1 MKQAGIIEQIV
12 HVHVPSGLYRQ
23 CSGSGCVPGQELTQQ
38 HRTSP
43 GLQWTEKR
51 RYTCTYYI
59 HVYISTTSNNVMV
72 HAALGI
78 ILQGDCRRLLQYQC
92 TSRKQA
98 RHHVQTY

>member
-43 GLQWTEKR
+43 GLQWTEKED
-51 RYTCTYYI
+51 I
-59 HVYISTTSNNVMV
+59 HVHI
-72 HAALGI
+72 
-78 ILQGDCRRLLQYQC
+78 
-92 TSRKQA
+92 
-98 RHHVQTY
+98 TYMYTYPPPVTM